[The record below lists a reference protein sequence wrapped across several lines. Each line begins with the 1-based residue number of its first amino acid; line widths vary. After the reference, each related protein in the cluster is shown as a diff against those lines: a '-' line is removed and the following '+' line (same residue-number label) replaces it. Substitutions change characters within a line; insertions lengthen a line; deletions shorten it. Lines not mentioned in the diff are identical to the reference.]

1 MREPCPCHGC
11 TERFT
16 ACSDH
21 CPKDERGEVGYKAWK
36 ERYRAQKAYT
46 SAARMDTFYP
56 LSPAQEKA
64 NNRYLKLTFNAAYRK
79 TRRRK

>member
-1 MREPCPCHGC
+1 MREPCPCKDC
-11 TERFT
+11 TERFL
-16 ACSDH
+16 ACSDR

-36 ERYRAQKAYT
+36 ERVRAQKEYT
-46 SAARMDTFYP
+46 KNAGMQTFYP

-64 NNRYLKLTFNAAYRK
+64 NNRNLKLTFNSAYRK